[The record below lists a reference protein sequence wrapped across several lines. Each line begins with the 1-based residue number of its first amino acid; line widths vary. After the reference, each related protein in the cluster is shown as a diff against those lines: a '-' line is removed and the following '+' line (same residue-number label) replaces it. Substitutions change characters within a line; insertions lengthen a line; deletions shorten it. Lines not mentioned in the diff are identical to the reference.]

1 MEGTETKIG
10 IDIQG
15 SSQVKSIFGVLLI
28 FITNVFHVARK
39 ILSVILDKLIFINSI
54 NDLNVQAADIE
65 ILKQQAADLD
75 KKCNEINLLKSQ
87 VEDIEILKCKIE
99 SLERESETVDII
111 KSQLSEH
118 QIKLVLLEKG
128 RRLVQQKSF

>member
-1 MEGTETKIG
+1 MEGTETKVD

-15 SSQVKSIFGVLLI
+15 SSQVKSILGFLLI
-28 FITNVFHVARK
+28 FVKSVFHVAWK

-65 ILKQQAADLD
+65 TLKQQTADLD

-87 VEDIEILKCKIE
+87 VADIEILKRKIE
-99 SLERESETVDII
+99 SLEREAETIDII

-118 QIKLVLLEKG
+118 RIKLVLLEKG
-128 RRLVQQKSF
+128 RRLVQQRSF